1 MIIAIVAMT
10 KDRVIG
16 LDGKI
21 PWDVKEDLSLFKK
34 KTINNVVIM
43 GRKTYE
49 SIGKP
54 LPNRINIVISSDKGY
69 KAGDAVVCNSIE
81 QGLEFAKKIINKDI
95 YIIGGST
102 IYRQCMKYI
111 DKICVSYIKKDYKG
125 DTFFLDSFEKEF
137 DKISEESFEE
147 FIYVEYLRKTLCIN
161 N

>member
-111 DKICVSYIKKDYKG
+111 DKICVSYIKKIIRVIPFSWILLKRNLIR
-125 DTFFLDSFEKEF
+125 FLMKVLKNLS
-137 DKISEESFEE
+137 
-147 FIYVEYLRKTLCIN
+147 TLNI
-161 N
+161 